1 MITQQ
6 DVNTI
11 ANIIKWGCL
20 APIAAVIL
28 LCLSLYIFRPFIDT
42 ADYGFVPELSLQYK
56 IKRDSYKTEDGRK
69 FLHARLYFSRTDTFE
84 TDYIDF
90 HFTVVNYPKIYY
102 VEPDTFYIVDRDSE
116 HIQDIHSKE
125 FNIVYIDHKSG
136 DKKDERED
144 SVLRAKSYHFYLY
157 SYCNTIT
164 IFDQQ
169 GKMIFEKNHSIF

>member
-11 ANIIKWGCL
+11 VNIIKWGCL

-69 FLHARLYFSRTDTFE
+69 FLHARLYFSRTGTFE

-90 HFTVVNYPKIYY
+90 HFTQDCCPRIYY
-102 VEPDTFYIVDRDSE
+102 VEPDTLYIVDRDSD
-116 HIQDIHSKE
+116 IQDIHSKE
-125 FNIVYIDHKSG
+125 FNIVYIDRKIG
-136 DKKDERED
+136 DKKDERDD
-144 SVLRAKSYHFYLY
+144 SVLRAKSYHFNLY
-157 SYCNTIT
+157 GYCDIIT

>member
-28 LCLSLYIFRPFIDT
+28 LCLFWYIFSPFIDT
-42 ADYGFVPELSLQYK
+42 ANYGSVPELSFQYK
-56 IKRDSYKTEDGRK
+56 ITGDSYETDDGRTI
-69 FLHARLYFSRTDTFE
+69 HTARLYFSRTDTFE

-90 HFTVVNYPKIYY
+90 HYTVVNYPRIYY

-125 FNIVYIDHKSG
+125 FNIVYIDRKSG

-144 SVLRAKSYHFYLY
+144 SVLRAKSYKFNLNVF
-157 SYCNTIT
+157 CNMIT
-164 IFDQQ
+164 IFDKQ
-169 GKMIFEKNHSIF
+169 GKIIFKKNHSII